1 MLFRSFKQF
10 NLDRRIRWA
19 YMLLVPVFIILVA
32 VDPPTMLLS
41 IFGVYAAS
49 APLLWV
55 GRRLR
60 RLIRGP
66 RQLG

>member
-1 MLFRSFKQF
+1 
-10 NLDRRIRWA
+10 
-19 YMLLVPVFIILVA
+19 MLLVPVFIILVA

-60 RLIRGP
+60 RVLRRPP
-66 RQLG
+66 RLG